1 MKLEPSQTIDNR
13 YRIIERLG
21 QGGMGVV
28 WKATDQQAGGDVVIK
43 MPLDGR
49 NPVVLQRFQE
59 EVSSHNNAKNDGL
72 NIADSIRNRTVVTKV
87 PEAAKSDSSKGK
99 FLLWLTR
106 V

>member
-1 MKLEPSQTIDNR
+1 M
-13 YRIIERLG
+13 
-21 QGGMGVV
+21 V
-28 WKATDQQAGGDVVIK
+28 WKAINQQVGGDVVIK

-59 EVSSHNNAKNDGL
+59 EVSNHNNAKYDGS
-72 NIADSIRNRTVVTKV
+72 NIADIIRNRTVESKV
-87 PEAAKSDSSKGK
+87 AEAAKTDSSKGK